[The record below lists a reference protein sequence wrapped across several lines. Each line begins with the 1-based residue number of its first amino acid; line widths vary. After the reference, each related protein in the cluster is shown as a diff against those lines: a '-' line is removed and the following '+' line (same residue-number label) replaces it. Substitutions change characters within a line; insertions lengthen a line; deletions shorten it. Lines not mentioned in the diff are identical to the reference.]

1 MIDKSGFVSSNQPSE
16 LICWEKKSYKLM
28 LRKVRKMTGALG
40 VLACNECRFDA
51 KKRSRDIEVEFYSN
65 PFSRS
70 ALMASGTLALQS
82 VA

>member
-1 MIDKSGFVSSNQPSE
+1 
-16 LICWEKKSYKLM
+16 M

-51 KKRSRDIEVEFYSN
+51 KKRSRDIQVEFYRN
-65 PFSRS
+65 AFSRS
-70 ALMASGTLALQS
+70 ALNASGTLALQS